1 MKKLSAVYGAL
12 IIVIAVFLFFASQSF
27 EEHPL
32 MQRAE
37 KVVNNSGASNRP
49 VRDELGSQ
57 ATDDS
62 SSLPSQDPDPHSQ
75 LQLDTPKPFLPVI
88 EVIVSQEK
96 LKSDI
101 EDWKQQMEEKGL
113 AGITEKGNEWSLMY
127 APAGDKRGD
136 PDSLNKYS
144 KSTTLEEIVAL
155 AEGGD
160 PAAMLAL
167 ANTAYS
173 ARRWAEGD
181 YYAIESARMAG
192 SSEPI
197 LHGAVQRQRHSM
209 DPFHDRDTAS
219 WFLAAYLEGNLSAAM
234 PVEAYIR
241 TLDIETQRW
250 VVSNAYEIIAQLH
263 EGG

>member
-1 MKKLSAVYGAL
+1 MKKLYTVFGAL
-12 IIVIAVFLFFASQSF
+12 IAVSAVFFFAHQSL

-32 MQRAE
+32 TQRTEEA
-37 KVVNNSGASNRP
+37 VDNSGASSRP
-49 VRDELGSQ
+49 VKDEPGSQ
-57 ATDDS
+57 VTDNLS
-62 SSLPSQDPDPHSQ
+62 SPPSQDPDLHSQ
-75 LQLDTPKPFLPVI
+75 LQLDTLKPSLPVI
-88 EVIVSQEK
+88 EEIVSQEK

-101 EDWKQQMEEKGL
+101 GDWEQQMDEKGL
-113 AGITEKGNEWSLMY
+113 SGISKMGDKYYLMH
-127 APAGDKRGD
+127 APAGDKRD
-136 PDSLNKYS
+136 PDSLHKYS

-155 AEGGD
+155 VGGGD

-181 YYAIESARMAG
+181 YYAIKSARMAG

-197 LHGAVQRQRHSM
+197 LHGALQRQRQSL
-209 DPFHDRDTAS
+209 DPFNDRDVAS
-219 WFLAAYLEGNLSAAM
+219 WFLAAYLEGNLTAAM
-234 PVEAYIR
+234 PVESYMR
-241 TLDIETQRW
+241 SLDIETQRW